1 MPAYREATVSAQD
14 GLALHYRD
22 YGDPLA
28 SKTPVL
34 CLAGLTRNSADF
46 ADVAPRLTGERRVL
60 CPDYR
65 GRGRSA
71 YDPDWRHYDPF
82 VYISDILHLLDATG
96 VDRAVIVGTSM
107 GGLLAMGLAV
117 LRPTA
122 VAGVVLND
130 IGPNVASPGLTR
142 ILKYVGVDYPQRD
155 WNNAVGFLKE
165 LMPNLAPKAD
175 DVWWQKHA
183 EATYR
188 KGSDGRLHFDWD
200 LNIAKLLDHQRKV
213 TPDLWTMFRGLGRI
227 PTLAFRGALSDVL
240 TEDVFRRMALEKP
253 DLVCVTVPDTGH
265 TPSLTEPQATSAL
278 DAFLQR
284 L

>member
-14 GLALHYRD
+14 GLALYYRD
-22 YGDPLA
+22 YGDALA

-34 CLAGLTRNSADF
+34 CLPGLTRNSADF
-46 ADVAPRLTGERRVL
+46 AELATRLSRGRRVL

-71 YDPDWRHYDPF
+71 YDSNWRNYDPY
-82 VYISDILHLLDATG
+82 VYINDISHLLAATG
-96 VDRAVIVGTSM
+96 IGRAVIVGTSM

-117 LRPTA
+117 LRPTL
-122 VAGVVLND
+122 VAGAVLND
-130 IGPNVASPGLTR
+130 IGPNVASPGLAR
-142 ILKYVGVDYPQRD
+142 ILQYVGVDYPQSD
-155 WNNAVGFLKE
+155 WDTAIRFLKE

-175 DVWWQKHA
+175 DTWWRTHA

-188 KGSDGRLHFDWD
+188 KGADGLLHFDWD
-200 LNIAKLLDHQRKV
+200 IALAKPLDHQRKV
-213 TPDLWTMFRGLGRI
+213 TPDLWGMFRGLGAI
-227 PTLAFRGALSDVL
+227 PTLAVRGALSYML

-265 TPSLTEPQATSAL
+265 TPSLSEPQATSAL
-278 DAFLQR
+278 DAFLQP